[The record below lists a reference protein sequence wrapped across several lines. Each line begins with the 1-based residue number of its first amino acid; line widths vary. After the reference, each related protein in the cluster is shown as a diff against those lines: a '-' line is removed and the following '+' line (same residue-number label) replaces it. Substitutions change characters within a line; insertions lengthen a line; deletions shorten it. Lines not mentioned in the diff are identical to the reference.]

1 MENEVIKCV
10 VASPDKSN
18 SVMAIASVANL
29 FVIIWIFLKERAES
43 RKKIAYDKRDMWY
56 KSLGLND
63 LTTNFSNEINKL
75 KEKSLS
81 FFKDEMEQQEYIK
94 IYKNFD
100 NEFLKYKNE
109 YLTIVDCV
117 DSKLTNKLTEEFQQI
132 QDELYKIVSV
142 MLGDKNLMANSNP
155 QEIIINFD
163 NIRKSIIKMSI
174 NINK

>member
-10 VASPDKSN
+10 VNSSDISN
-18 SVMAIASVANL
+18 TVMAIASVVNL

-43 RKKIAYDKRDMWY
+43 RKKIAYDKRDRWY
-56 KSLGLND
+56 NSLGLND
-63 LTTNFSNEINKL
+63 LTTNFSNKINEL
-75 KEKSLS
+75 KEKSIG
-81 FFKDEMEQQEYIK
+81 FFKDEIKQQEYIK

-100 NEFLKYKNE
+100 NDFLKYKNE

-117 DSKLTNKLTEEFQQI
+117 DSKLTNRLTEDFQQI
-132 QDELYKIVSV
+132 QDDLYKIVSI
-142 MLGDKNLMANSNP
+142 MLGDKNLMSNSNP
-155 QEIIINFD
+155 QDIIIKFD